1 MLLVGM
7 TDRGWPSLGSRS
19 DGVQRATFTGEIPF
33 AVRTMRA
40 TPNGFRLTM
49 TEAIDAKTVA
59 ADSFTMRSFTYK
71 LHSPY
76 GSPEVDVAEPKIMA
90 VSVSEDG
97 LVIDLVVDGLRE
109 GYVHDLEF
117 PGLRSAAGN
126 ELSHERACYT
136 LINRPD
142 A

>member
-1 MLLVGM
+1 M
-7 TDRGWPSLGSRS
+7 S
-19 DGVQRATFTGEIPF
+19 
-33 AVRTMRA
+33 
-40 TPNGFRLTM
+40 
-49 TEAIDAKTVA
+49 
-59 ADSFTMRSFTYK
+59 
-71 LHSPY
+71 
-76 GSPEVDVAEPKIMA
+76 

-97 LVIDLVVDGLRE
+97 LVIDLVIDGLRE

-142 A
+142 GLTMRIAMWSGPRNISTAMMRSWEHRADTAVDR

>member
-1 MLLVGM
+1 MPV
-7 TDRGWPSLGSRS
+7 
-19 DGVQRATFTGEIPF
+19 
-33 AVRTMRA
+33 
-40 TPNGFRLTM
+40 
-49 TEAIDAKTVA
+49 
-59 ADSFTMRSFTYK
+59 
-71 LHSPY
+71 
-76 GSPEVDVAEPKIMA
+76 A
-90 VSVSEDG
+90 VSITRSPVSGG